1 MPSRVVTKVFDR
13 ILDVIRAIP
22 RGRVMT
28 YGQVA
33 AVAGLPRGARV
44 VGYALRGA
52 KGRVPWQR
60 VVGLRRRG
68 WGHITIKDPIGA
80 ARQKIL
86 LEKER
91 VVFTR
96 EEAIDLDRYGPDA
109 ASRAPGSPR
118 SRGRRPR

>member
-1 MPSRVVTKVFDR
+1 MGSSSRVTKVFDR
-13 ILDVIRAIP
+13 ILDVVRSIP

-44 VGYALRGA
+44 VG
-52 KGRVPWQR
+52 V
-60 VVGLRRRG
+60 RRRG
-68 WGHITIKDPIGA
+68 WAHITITDPIGA

-96 EEAIDLDRYGPDA
+96 DEAIDLDRYGADA
-109 ASRAPGSPR
+109 SSSRAPGTPR

>member
-1 MPSRVVTKVFDR
+1 MRSSRVTKVFER
-13 ILDVIRAIP
+13 ILEVVRSIP

-52 KGRVPWQR
+52 KGVPWQR

-68 WGHITIKDPIGA
+68 WAHITIKDPIGA
-80 ARQKIL
+80 ARQRIL

-91 VVFTR
+91 VTFTR
-96 EEAIDLDRYGPDA
+96 EEAIDLERYGA
-109 ASRAPGSPR
+109 APTAPGTPR

>member
-1 MPSRVVTKVFDR
+1 MGSRVITKVFDR
-13 ILDVIRAIP
+13 ILDVVRSIP

-44 VGYALRGA
+44 VGYALRGS
-52 KGRVPWQR
+52 KNVPWQR

-68 WGHITIKDPIGA
+68 WAQITIKDPIGA

-96 EEAIDLDRYGPDA
+96 DEAIDLERYGAD
-109 ASRAPGSPR
+109 ASRSGPG
-118 SRGRRPR
+118 RPRPRGPRPR